1 MIRVA
6 NANTASRTAN
16 MEQKLKISTYPF
28 SRLTRFATPW
38 NSHWEST
45 GLSLHHVRNA
55 VHKFYARPVCKTP
68 KTPSCRPAC
77 LPARLPQQASPSAPP
92 DTSCHLS
99 CPLPFGTAIICVIL
113 AAVSASFVTIATGH
127 RPPRPPCTLPSI
139 SFHFVSNFAL
149 AARWLC
155 RPPQEI
161 WPALCLDQLP
171 SAIAGSCQRAVT
183 SHSQRIAIRVDLHI
197 LQSECI
203 YRHSLSLSPAPYS
216 PCTLATSPHLAIPA
230 NNFHHRP
237 IAASRSPWQR
247 EGCFVFTLATWIN
260 WFAPANATMWS
271 TYLCTFIHVFNV
283 SDGEEQNQWGTQTLS
298 QLFNCHS
305 WSEAVENLI
314 AMEYNFWT

>member
-127 RPPRPPCTLPSI
+127 PVPR
-139 SFHFVSNFAL
+139 VR
-149 AARWLC
+149 ARCHRLVFILRAILHWL
-155 RPPQEI
+155 EI

-197 LQSECI
+197 LQSERI
-203 YRHSLSLSPAPYS
+203 YRPPPALLLPI
-216 PCTLATSPHLAIPA
+216 PHALLPPP
-230 NNFHHRP
+230 P
-237 IAASRSPWQR
+237 I
-247 EGCFVFTLATWIN
+247 
-260 WFAPANATMWS
+260 
-271 TYLCTFIHVFNV
+271 
-283 SDGEEQNQWGTQTLS
+283 
-298 QLFNCHS
+298 
-305 WSEAVENLI
+305 
-314 AMEYNFWT
+314 